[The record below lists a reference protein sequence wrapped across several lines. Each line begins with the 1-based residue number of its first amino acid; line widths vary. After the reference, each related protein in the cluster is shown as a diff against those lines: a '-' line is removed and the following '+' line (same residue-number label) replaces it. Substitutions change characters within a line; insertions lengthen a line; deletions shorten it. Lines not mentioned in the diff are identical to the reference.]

1 MQYHFH
7 LIRNIL
13 KLPYCFP
20 LETPSPPKSDNQAGG
35 CQGPSVLGR
44 VCASGTKVTKNGLTD
59 PSMPPGVQETA
70 HGSQQDPP
78 GPGQGWGGI
87 PQVKGKG
94 EGPRE
99 ACRMGWVR
107 WNLPRSFLLVWLG
120 SRTGQAL
127 YLESPF
133 PPPPQAA
140 SQGRGFL
147 GSWLARG
154 WGGIRPGDPQHLRK
168 SRRPPT

>member
-35 CQGPSVLGR
+35 CQGPSVLR
-44 VCASGTKVTKNGLTD
+44 WMCASGTKVTKKNGLAD
-59 PSMPPGVQETA
+59 PSIPSGVQETA
-70 HGSQQDPP
+70 YGSQQDSWALAQAGEWYPRSK
-78 GPGQGWGGI
+78 I
-87 PQVKGKG
+87 KGRSPERPAERVG
-94 EGPRE
+94 SDG
-99 ACRMGWVR
+99 
-107 WNLPRSFLLVWLG
+107 NLPRSFLAVWLG
-120 SRTGQAL
+120 RRTGQAL
-127 YLESPF
+127 YLESSF

-140 SQGRGFL
+140 SQGRGFI

-168 SRRPPT
+168 S